1 LEEGAPGDAMDP
13 TTALAAH
20 QRPAMALLDQIK
32 AGAFLK
38 PSRRAL
44 VRAPSLGE
52 GTPRAWLSDVRAAP
66 GLLRARSAS
75 TEEAG
80 FGGGG
85 GGKEGSPT
93 VKSGDASMLPPR
105 SPANLGSTVEED
117 ESTALEEL
125 LKEAEQ
131 DIRLALASGA
141 SSGALDALDPFSSPT
156 SPMSPEPLSPAPASP
171 SNWASMEAATVAAV
185 PATATEAAP
194 DPALAKYYK
203 MLSMHLP
210 LGAVKQKMAAEGLD
224 PSLLDT
230 PRLLDTRGLAPFVAP
245 QHPPAAA
252 ASAISSNPLLGEIHA
267 AAARRNFRAAAAGGE
282 QPAAAKAH
290 QRSGSPPTVTG
301 SDDPYLTVVALVAF
315 LAEAESDA
323 AATRKCLL
331 DAEARY
337 AELLAYFCEDP
348 DLSVHDFFSP
358 LQEFFQAFKA
368 ATAKIERRRA
378 QELRAARGRSS
389 APMEQG
395 GDGNGTRPNFIV
407 KKKPLSAAE
416 AAGREGAAAMAE
428 SQKP

>member
-1 LEEGAPGDAMDP
+1 
-13 TTALAAH
+13 
-20 QRPAMALLDQIK
+20 MALLDQIK

-44 VRAPSLGE
+44 VRAPSSGE

-85 GGKEGSPT
+85 GKEGSPT
-93 VKSGDASMLPPR
+93 GKSGDASMLPPR

-141 SSGALDALDPFSSPT
+141 SSGALDALDPLSSPT
-156 SPMSPEPLSPAPASP
+156 SPMSPELLSPAPASP

-194 DPALAKYYK
+194 DPAFAKYYK

-230 PRLLDTRGLAPFVAP
+230 PRLLDTGGLAPFVAP
-245 QHPPAAA
+245 QHPPGAA

-290 QRSGSPPTVTG
+290 QRSGSPPTVAG
-301 SDDPYLTVVALVAF
+301 PDDPYLTMVALVAF
-315 LAEAESDA
+315 LAEAEGDA

-348 DLSVHDFFSP
+348 DLSLHDFFSP

-395 GDGNGTRPNFIV
+395 GDGNGTRPNFVIV
-407 KKKPLSAAE
+407 KRKPLSAAE

-428 SQKP
+428 SHKP